1 MISFIVGVASFI
13 SGIVFREIINYIKQK
28 GVESH
33 KEEIAK
39 KQFFAEN
46 FFPIYRETYKSM
58 FDIINEIDTFINCK
72 ITFTHSNDNVQNT
85 IPITDDD
92 FKEYMWGE
100 DEEKV
105 FVTNYMYHLQLLQD
119 HTTELRDLHQKN
131 KIMFS
136 DGENNLIQSFYQT
149 SQTIMWSLKNTLET
163 NSLNEEVIIY
173 LKEQN
178 NLLELQQTKI
188 KEKFRNRFVFE

>member
-1 MISFIVGVASFI
+1 
-13 SGIVFREIINYIKQK
+13 
-28 GVESH
+28 
-33 KEEIAK
+33 
-39 KQFFAEN
+39 
-46 FFPIYRETYKSM
+46 M

-85 IPITDDD
+85 IPITDED
-92 FKEYMWGE
+92 FKEYMRGE

-105 FVTNYMYHLQLLQD
+105 FVTNFMYHLQLLQD
-119 HTTELRDLHQKN
+119 HTTKLRDLHQKN

>member
-1 MISFIVGVASFI
+1 MISFIVGVVSFI
-13 SGIVFREIINYIKQK
+13 CGIVFREFINYIKQK
-28 GVESH
+28 SVESH

-58 FDIINEIDTFINCK
+58 VDIINEIDTFINCK
-72 ITFTHSNDNVQNT
+72 ITFKHTNSNVED
-85 IPITDDD
+85 IISITDED

-100 DEEKV
+100 NEDKV
-105 FVTNYMYHLQLLQD
+105 FVTNYIYHLQLLQD

-136 DGENNLIQSFYQT
+136 DEENNLIQSFYQT
-149 SQTIMWSLKNTLET
+149 SQPVMWSLKNTLET
-163 NSLNEEVIIY
+163 NSLNEEVINY
-173 LKEQN
+173 LEEQN

-188 KEKFRNRFVFE
+188 KEEFRNRFVFE

>member
-1 MISFIVGVASFI
+1 MISFIVGVASFVC
-13 SGIVFREIINYIKQK
+13 GIVFREIINYIKQK

-46 FFPIYRETYKSM
+46 FFPIYRETYKSR

-85 IPITDDD
+85 IPITDED

-105 FVTNYMYHLQLLQD
+105 FVTNFMYHLQLLQD

-149 SQTIMWSLKNTLET
+149 SQTIMWSLKNTLKT

-188 KEKFRNRFVFE
+188 KDKFRNRFVFE

>member
-1 MISFIVGVASFI
+1 MISFIVGVASFVC
-13 SGIVFREIINYIKQK
+13 GIVFREIINYIKQK

-85 IPITDDD
+85 IPITDED

-105 FVTNYMYHLQLLQD
+105 FVTNFMYHLQLLQD

-149 SQTIMWSLKNTLET
+149 SQTIMWSLKNTLKT

-188 KEKFRNRFVFE
+188 KDKFRNRFVFE

>member
-1 MISFIVGVASFI
+1 MISFIVGVVSFI
-13 SGIVFREIINYIKQK
+13 CGIAFREFINYIKQK
-28 GVESH
+28 SVESH

-72 ITFTHSNDNVQNT
+72 ITFKHTNSNVKNT
-85 IPITDDD
+85 ISITDED

-100 DEEKV
+100 NEGKV

-136 DGENNLIQSFYQT
+136 NEENDLIQSFYQT
-149 SQTIMWSLKNTLET
+149 SQPIMWSLKNTMET
-163 NSLNEEVIIY
+163 DSLNEEVINY

-178 NLLELQQTKI
+178 DLLELQQTKI